1 MTIVD
6 FSATPWGNNVGAE
19 NTQLEKATGYIS
31 GLFDYVYSS
40 IETVLYILWKKKWQK
55 AKKNKSK

>member
-6 FSATPWGNNVGAE
+6 FSATAWGNHIGAE
-19 NTQLEKATGYIS
+19 NIQLEKATGYIS

-40 IETVLYILWKKKWQK
+40 IETVLYILWKHNDRKPKKL
-55 AKKNKSK
+55 N